1 MSILDGW
8 TKREKTKGVV
18 WIIYALQFLAIFTL
32 GLSFLVSGFL
42 AYFKYD
48 DNIGSLEE
56 SHLQWQIKTFWVVLV
71 GLIVGILLLVIIVG
85 KIVLFLTELWLI
97 YRVSKG
103 ALYFGQG
110 RGVDTDGFF

>member
-8 TKREKTKGVV
+8 SKKEKSRGMV
-18 WIIYALQFLAIFTL
+18 WSIYLLQFIALFTM

-42 AYFKYD
+42 AYYKYD

-56 SHLQWQIKTFWVVLV
+56 SHLQWQIKTFWGVLA
-71 GLIVGILLLVIIVG
+71 GLVVGIVLLLFIIG
-85 KIVLFLTELWLI
+85 KLVLFLTELWLL
-97 YRVSKG
+97 YRVLKG
-103 ALYFGQG
+103 SFYFYGG